1 MTALFEAIIA
11 ALSAGYGIAGKFGEM
26 IQNTFITTFTTYT
39 LNAET
44 GVYTVT
50 GLSAFGAVAL
60 CLVGIATV
68 TGLGMLIF
76 RRFFKRA

>member
-1 MTALFEAIIA
+1 MTALFTAIID
-11 ALSAGYGIAGKFGEM
+11 ALKAGYGIAGDFGKM
-26 IQNTFITTFTTYT
+26 IQDTFITTFTTYT
-39 LNAET
+39 VSEN
-44 GVYTVT
+44 VYTVT